1 MTGGTLDGWGLV
13 VVAVRVVPAIV
24 LALGVAR
31 VGLGRTAALA
41 VALVV
46 GLAIAAWGDASVTA
60 TASALARGGLGA
72 QLALLGREAAVGLAL
87 GLTAAVP
94 VVAAELVGD
103 WLAAALGEPDG
114 AGPWSLATGLIGA
127 LAFFALGGHRAIV
140 LALAASY
147 RALPAGADADA
158 VLGVGAT
165 LIAIAV
171 GLAVPLLGA
180 VLVAVLAAAAVE
192 RAAVA
197 ATGVVPPGLAL
208 RIAGPVAL
216 AAMVYALA
224 AGVGAHPRAADHAG
238 RARGVTRLRRG
249 RRTRRGGRRP
259 RPARRRGP
267 RRRWPGARPARDRRG
282 AVPARRARRC
292 AAGARRG
299 RDRGG

>member
-1 MTGGTLDGWGLV
+1 MTGGTLDGWGLA

-140 LALAASY
+140 LALTASY

-224 AGVGAHPRAADHAG
+224 AGVGAATVDLPLTITSG
-238 RARGVTRLRRG
+238 R
-249 RRTRRGGRRP
+249 
-259 RPARRRGP
+259 
-267 RRRWPGARPARDRRG
+267 
-282 AVPARRARRC
+282 
-292 AAGARRG
+292 
-299 RDRGG
+299 